1 VCAAPTPR
9 PTCPAAKRSLT
20 LGHVPHTQRSPDA
33 PARSALPRTAPAFVA
48 GLTLVLAACAGHPGP
63 QTAAAGSSPLQMA
76 VLRAGQA
83 PIVGLPDVL
92 TSDTILGKRVRVLGW
107 CASAPGLLAGR
118 RSGAWM
124 MATPDTTIEVRG
136 SVPSACGAEV
146 IRQELVLV
154 FAQVVPAV
162 RGGRE
167 RLLLRLPD

>member
-1 VCAAPTPR
+1 
-9 PTCPAAKRSLT
+9 
-20 LGHVPHTQRSPDA
+20 
-33 PARSALPRTAPAFVA
+33 
-48 GLTLVLAACAGHPGP
+48 
-63 QTAAAGSSPLQMA
+63 MA

-162 RGGRE
+162 RGGKE
-167 RLLLRLPD
+167 RMLLRLPD